1 MPPCA
6 DCCGW
11 FLDVLTGRKGATL
24 YFCASVWENKPCIR
38 NLMRLGV
45 VCLGGRLQRYARNAP
60 SYHGILYSLSLSFA
74 CARTLY
80 IRQGLYLRRGNGVMF
95 SPLTDVAQ
103 ATVRHKAE
111 GGFDEVSWPKGRYL
125 VVSRLNHVSL
135 SLRWN
140 PVTCHLEHCS
150 ILSGALFHL
159 VCNGIPS

>member
-1 MPPCA
+1 
-6 DCCGW
+6 
-11 FLDVLTGRKGATL
+11 
-24 YFCASVWENKPCIR
+24 
-38 NLMRLGV
+38 MRLGV

-111 GGFDEVSWPKGRYL
+111 GGFDGVS
-125 VVSRLNHVSL
+125 
-135 SLRWN
+135 
-140 PVTCHLEHCS
+140 
-150 ILSGALFHL
+150 
-159 VCNGIPS
+159 